1 MDLRAIFT
9 LTACG
14 ILLAGCQAPEKSQSA
29 RRYID
34 FFEIGRVSP
43 ATDPQTETLKTRFRV
58 LERPEAQADLGLSQE
73 QIASVLKAYQ
83 APSDQIPGLKEFIA
97 QRRAAKQRTD
107 LTEEERKAQNLE
119 SSRQIGKITTEFHTQ
134 ELQRILTSPQ
144 KDRLNQIVLQVRG
157 PVLLVVDAES
167 ASALGIDTGQME
179 QMREVVRTTDQEMIP
194 TLQKFGRGFISG
206 YSQNET
212 EQDRTREMNELIPQ
226 LEQMMRRRD
235 DRILQILTAQ
245 QRERFKMRQGKPLSI
260 PWDSGDFLREPFEK
274 RDS

>member
-1 MDLRAIFT
+1 MNLRAIFT
-9 LTACG
+9 LTMCG
-14 ILLAGCQAPEKSQSA
+14 ILLAGCQTLEKTPSA
-29 RRYID
+29 RRYVD
-34 FFEIGRVSP
+34 FFEIDRISP
-43 ATDPQTETLKTRFRV
+43 ATDPETELVKTQFRV
-58 LERPEAQADLGLSQE
+58 LERPEAQADMGLSQE
-73 QIASVLKAYQ
+73 QMTSVQVAYQ
-83 APSDQIPGLKEFIA
+83 APADQIPGLTEFIA
-97 QRRAAKQRTD
+97 QRRSAKQRSD
-107 LTEEERKAQNLE
+107 LTKEERTAQNFE
-119 SSRQIGKITTEFHTQ
+119 TSRQMGQITAKFHTQ
-134 ELQRILTSPQ
+134 KLQRILTPRQ
-144 KDRLNQIVLQVRG
+144 WDRLNQIVLQVRG

-167 ASALGIDTGQME
+167 ASALGIDTGQTE

-245 QRERFKMRQGKPLSI
+245 QREKFTMRQGKPLSI
-260 PWDSGDFLREPFEK
+260 SWDPSDFLRELFEK